1 MLDCFSISIVV
12 SLSYYICICGGF
24 IARVGIVNTQRNC
37 LRAWNLFLY
46 CLQSQ
51 HSSITVC
58 SNCKL
63 KAIRRTLRNKIKTW
77 EDEHSTV
84 LRKLL
89 WRFITLIT
97 FIVSSCHFICSLN
110 LFVFSSRI
118 RIYLCLLH
126 IYFYEMSSHYFL
138 VDHNNNL
145 ATLSTLVA
153 LQPCLL

>member
-1 MLDCFSISIVV
+1 MIVFSISIVV
-12 SLSYYICICGGF
+12 CLITFVYV
-24 IARVGIVNTQRNC
+24 VGSQRGKGLLK
-37 LRAWNLFLY
+37 LRKNVWGCETYFY
-46 CLQSQ
+46 HGLQSQ

-63 KAIRRTLRNKIKTW
+63 KAIRRTLRNNIKTW
-77 EDEHSTV
+77 EDEHSTTL

-118 RIYLCLLH
+118 RICLCLH
-126 IYFYEMSSHYFL
+126 IYFYEMSSQYFL
-138 VDHNNNL
+138 AAHKV
-145 ATLSTLVA
+145 TLKSCIL
-153 LQPCLL
+153 